1 MTYQVRV
8 EKKVFKKLEKI
19 AEPWYSQIKLHIL
32 ELGNNPRP
40 AGVKKLKGLPAYRI
54 RVADYRIIYEIA
66 DEIRIVDVID
76 LGHRR
81 EVYE

>member
-1 MTYQVRV
+1 MSYQVRI
-8 EKKVFKKLEKI
+8 EKKVLKKLEKI
-19 AEPWYSQIKLHIL
+19 AEPWYSQLKIHIL

-40 AGVKKLKGLPAYRI
+40 SGMKKLKGLQAYRI
-54 RVADYRIIYEIA
+54 RVADYMVIYEIA

-81 EVYE
+81 EIYD